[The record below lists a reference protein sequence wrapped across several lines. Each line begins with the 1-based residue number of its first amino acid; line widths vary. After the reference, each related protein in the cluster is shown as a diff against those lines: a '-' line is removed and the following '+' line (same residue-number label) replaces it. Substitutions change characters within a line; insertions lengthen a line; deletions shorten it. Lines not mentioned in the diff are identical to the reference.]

1 MGSFSVFFFFFQ
13 QRGHLYSIPGS
24 QVSYSAPLQ
33 VMSGPWKVLQINLSW
48 CFEGNLTSMHSSF
61 HSNNYKGI
69 VRGRRRKKKKERKKK
84 ASCALPLSFSLVLRL
99 CLSVDEYGNVMGK
112 EDMATKYNSGSFSV
126 LFFFFSSFFSWAVQ
140 DSEKA
145 RWVTGH
151 EKRLLWN
158 SCFLWAGPSYVC
170 LLFPDEISARFQWGI
185 LSHLDWFT
193 FIAFIA
199 QIRGK
204 WLGTGGRGPAPLLKR
219 N

>member
-1 MGSFSVFFFFFQ
+1 MGSFSVFFFFLPAERTSLFHP
-13 QRGHLYSIPGS
+13 RLTGFLFSSPPS
-24 QVSYSAPLQ
+24 NVRALKSAANQ
-33 VMSGPWKVLQINLSW
+33 
-48 CFEGNLTSMHSSF
+48 SF
-61 HSNNYKGI
+61 MVFWGQFDIH
-69 VRGRRRKKKKERKKK
+69 
-84 ASCALPLSFSLVLRL
+84 ALLFSLQQLQGDCPGEKKNGQVALSLSLFLSLR
-99 CLSVDEYGNVMGK
+99 LSVDEYGNVTGK

-126 LFFFFSSFFSWAVQ
+126 FCFFYFFSRAAQ

-204 WLGTGGRGPAPLLKR
+204 WRGQGGGALLLY
-219 N
+219 